1 MMSEKSMKTSSDGY
15 VLLLSIQPRY
25 AELIFNETKKAELRR
40 IRPRVDRGDFLFIYV
55 SSPEKVLLGSCE
67 VKEVR
72 QSSPDSLW
80 KLVNKN
86 SGITKSEFRDYF
98 EGVSTGYAIFIQNV
112 QKFNRP
118 IELSQLQQQWD
129 GFHPPQS
136 YRYLTIEEV
145 DLIGSMA
152 KHDMTNIARRLQPK
166 FQQSELN
173 VHQISSS
180 K

>member
-1 MMSEKSMKTSSDGY
+1 MSEKPMKTSSDGY

-25 AELIFNETKKAELRR
+25 AELIFNEKKKVELRKV
-40 IRPRVDRGDFLFIYV
+40 RPRVNRGDFLFIYV

-67 VKEVR
+67 VEAVI
-72 QSSPDSLW
+72 QSSPDTLW
-80 KLVNKN
+80 KLVNKK
-86 SGITKSEFRDYF
+86 SGITKAEFHEYF
-98 EGVSTGYAIFIQNV
+98 EGVSTGYAILIQNV
-112 QKFNRP
+112 QKFNQS
-118 IELSQLQQQWD
+118 IELSQLQQEWD

-145 DLIGSMA
+145 GLIGSMA
-152 KHDMTNIARRLQPK
+152 NHDMTNVARRLQPK